1 MGLRAGGGGP
11 LRDPEGAG
19 RVTAGGPGAPAAP
32 AAATQRTFRIVISYR
47 RVDTGGDARSLAEA
61 LRRRFGNENV
71 FLDIETIGP
80 GEPFDQA
87 IDRAVD
93 SSDVLLALI
102 GQHWLAVTDDEGRR
116 RIDDPKDV
124 VRVEI
129 LSALQRQL
137 VVIPVLLEDAT
148 MPSEEELPPDL
159 APFSKRNAVELR
171 GTKWE
176 SDVESFVDDLAE
188 ERRKKFRRLGA
199 GRGWR
204 RVVAP
209 LGDAVWAVRRAA
221 GKSPRVAAAV
231 TLLLLLLLAALVAVL
246 VLRNG
251 DGSTGGSGGGEALH
265 PPLAEDETLAFVS
278 GNRVVILDGDAK
290 NPLPLTVA
298 DPSESVDW
306 TADGRLVYSDGGN
319 LWIVEPDGKP
329 QPLTTDRLGDG
340 HPSVRKDDGLVAF
353 NRPVGSDGK
362 CPCGIWLV
370 PADRSIEPHP
380 PGEGEPIPGVAP
392 DWSSDGRR
400 IAYQRRRDE
409 SGDQHI
415 WFMDEDGQNQREL
428 LPSSNEPAM
437 FPAWAP
443 SGNRIAFW
451 LPDESGCR
459 IGIAR
464 PDQDVL
470 EPELRFDTPATCS
483 GPEWSPDGRYL
494 AVTAPDGIWAIRV
507 DGTEDPQLLLD
518 IESPK
523 SLSWVRRRG

>member
-1 MGLRAGGGGP
+1 MSAGS
-11 LRDPEGAG
+11 
-19 RVTAGGPGAPAAP
+19 PGAPAAP

-61 LRRRFGNENV
+61 LERRFGNENV

-129 LSALQRQL
+129 HSALQRQL
-137 VVIPVLLEDAT
+137 LVIPVLLEDAK

-171 GTKWE
+171 ATKWK

-188 ERRKKFRRLGA
+188 VRRKKFRRLST

-204 RVVAP
+204 RFVAP
-209 LGDAVWAVRRAA
+209 LGDAGWAVRRAA

-231 TLLLLLLLAALVAVL
+231 TLLLLALLAALVAVL
-246 VLRNG
+246 VLRDG
-251 DGSTGGSGGGEALH
+251 DGSTGGEGEAFH
-265 PPLAEDETLAFVS
+265 PPLAADETLVFVS
-278 GNRVVILDGDAK
+278 GGRIMRLDGDAQE
-290 NPLPLTVA
+290 PVTMPG
-298 DPSESVDW
+298 SEYRASVEW
-306 TADGRLVYSDGGN
+306 TADGRLVYHRREDGN
-319 LWIVEPDGKP
+319 LWISDWEGTHRRR
-329 QPLTTDRLGDG
+329 LTTDGLGDG
-340 HPSVRKDDGLVAF
+340 HPSVRRDGLVAF
-353 NRPVGSDGK
+353 DRPENAEGTRR
-362 CPCGIWLV
+362 IWVV
-370 PADRSIEPHP
+370 PADGPAEPNP
-380 PGEGEPIPGVAP
+380 LGEGEAARGAAP
-392 DWSSDGRR
+392 DWSSDGST

-409 SGDQHI
+409 SRDQHI
-415 WFMDEDGQNQREL
+415 WLMDADGNPLGEL
-428 LPSSNEPAM
+428 LPDLADQAL

-443 SGNRIAFW
+443 NGRRIAFR
-451 LPDESGCR
+451 LPPDESGCR

-464 PDQDVL
+464 VGSDVFDDL
-470 EPELRFDTPATCS
+470 TFEAPERCGEVA
-483 GPEWSPDGRYL
+483 WSPDGRYL
-494 AVTAPDGIWAIRV
+494 VVAAPDGLWAIPL
-507 DGTEDPQLLLD
+507 DPDEEPTRIL
-518 IESPK
+518 EVEGARSPA
-523 SLSWVRRRG
+523 WVRRPD

>member
-1 MGLRAGGGGP
+1 
-11 LRDPEGAG
+11 
-19 RVTAGGPGAPAAP
+19 VTAGGPGAPAAP

-47 RVDTGGDARSLAEA
+47 RADTGGDARSLAEA
-61 LRRRFGNENV
+61 LERRFGDENV
-71 FLDIETIGP
+71 FLDIEAIEP

-87 IDRAVD
+87 IDRAVAA
-93 SSDVLLALI
+93 SDVMLVLI
-102 GQHWLAVTDDEGRR
+102 GRHWMTPDEQGRR
-116 RIDDPKDV
+116 RIDNPDDV
-124 VRVEI
+124 VRME
-129 LSALQRQL
+129 LRSALQRGVL
-137 VVIPVLLEDAT
+137 VIPLLVEDAK
-148 MPSEEELPPDL
+148 MPSQQELPPDV
-159 APFSKRNAVELR
+159 AAFSKRNAEELR
-171 GTKWE
+171 RTKWK
-176 SDVESFVDDLAE
+176 SDVESLVDELVRV
-188 ERRKKFRRLGA
+188 RRKKFGSLRGRLADLRDG
-199 GRGWR
+199 
-204 RVVAP
+204 
-209 LGDAVWAVRRAA
+209 LRRA
-221 GKSPRVAAAV
+221 PRAAAPIALV
-231 TLLLLLLLAALVAVL
+231 VVLLLAALVAVL
-246 VLRNG
+246 VLRGVAG
-251 DGSTGGSGGGEALH
+251 DGALH
-265 PPLAEDETLAFVS
+265 PPLAADETIAFVS
-278 GNRVVILDGDAK
+278 GNRVMILDGDAEA
-290 NPLPLTVA
+290 PLPLTVA

-319 LWIVEPDGKP
+319 LWISDPDEKP
-329 QPLTTDRLGDG
+329 QPLTTARLGDG

-353 NRPVGSDGK
+353 NRPEGSDGK

-370 PADRSIEPHP
+370 PADRSTEPYP

-428 LPSSNEPAM
+428 LPSSNETAM

-464 PDQDVL
+464 PDQDGI
-470 EPELRFDTPATCS
+470 EPDLRFETPATCS

-507 DGTEDPQLLLD
+507 DGTEDPQLLLG
-518 IESPK
+518 IENPR